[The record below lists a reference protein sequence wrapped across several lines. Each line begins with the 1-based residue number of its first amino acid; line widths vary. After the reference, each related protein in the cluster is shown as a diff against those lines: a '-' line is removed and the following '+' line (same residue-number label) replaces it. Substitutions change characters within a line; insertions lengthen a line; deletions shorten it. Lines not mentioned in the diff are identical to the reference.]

1 MTRLV
6 QLQKGQNRCVAL
18 VDGPHLRRLDKIE
31 SVHALATAAIKDNTT
46 LTALINKLVTGD
58 TLDYDAVYAGKS
70 DWRLLTPT
78 DHPGEPARCL
88 VSGTGLTHFGSAKNR
103 QAMHETKAEE
113 ATDSMKMFRWGLEQG
128 RPEAGRVGIAPEWF
142 FKGTGGILRAH
153 GEPLEV
159 PAYAEDGGEEAEMVG
174 VYLIGPDGRP
184 WRVGMAPGNE
194 FADHRFE
201 KKNYL
206 NLAGSKIRTCSFGP
220 ELTID
225 PDFQSV
231 PGKARIERGG
241 KTLWEKDI
249 CTGEKEMTHSLAN
262 VEHHHFKFETHRRPG
277 DVHVHYFGAH
287 SLSFGD
293 KVELADGDVMEVSY
307 PSFGRPLRNP
317 LKVFKG
323 PESLIIVSPI
333 K

>member
-6 QLQKGQNRCVAL
+6 QLQKGTSRRVAL
-18 VDGPHLRRLDKIE
+18 VEEPRLHLLGHFD
-31 SVHALATAAIKDNTT
+31 SVCSLAWAAIKDGVS
-46 LTALINKLVTGD
+46 LAKQISKHVGD
-58 TLDYDAVYAGKS
+58 TSVEYDEIYSGKS
-70 DWRLLTPT
+70 EWKLLTPM

-103 QAMHETKAEE
+103 QAMHEKKAEE
-113 ATDSMKMFRWGLEQG
+113 ETDSMKMFRWGLEQG
-128 RPEAGRVGIAPEWF
+128 RPEAGKVGIAPEWF
-142 FKGTGGILRAH
+142 YKGNGTILRAH
-153 GEPLEV
+153 GEALMV

-206 NLAGSKIRTCSFGP
+206 NLAGSKIRNCSFGP

-241 KTLWEKDI
+241 KTFWEKDI

-307 PSFGRPLRNP
+307 PGFGRALRNP
-317 LKVFKG
+317 LKVVKG
-323 PESLIIVSPI
+323 PEALVRVQSL